1 MLAESESTQPS
12 EASRACYAVLL
23 SMRAHPSGEEPL
35 SLELRGFVRG
45 MNGDG
50 QIAVGQRD
58 LMGDAV

>member
-1 MLAESESTQPS
+1 
-12 EASRACYAVLL
+12 
-23 SMRAHPSGEEPL
+23 MRAHPSGEEPL